1 MTKYDD
7 EKWVENFRMNK
18 TILFGFVERMRP
30 LILKQNIKYHDIILI
45 EI

>member
-7 EKWVENFRMNK
+7 EKWVENFRMSK
-18 TILFGFVERMRP
+18 TILFGIVERMRP
-30 LILKQNIKYHDIILI
+30 LILKQNIKYYDIIFI

>member
-7 EKWVENFRMNK
+7 EKWVENFRMSK
-18 TILFGFVERMRP
+18 IILFRIVERMRP